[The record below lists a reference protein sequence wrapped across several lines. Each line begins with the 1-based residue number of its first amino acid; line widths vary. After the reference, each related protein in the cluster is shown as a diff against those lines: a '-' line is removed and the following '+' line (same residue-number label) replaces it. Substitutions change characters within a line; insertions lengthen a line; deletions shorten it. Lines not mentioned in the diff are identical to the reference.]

1 MASSEWQALSIFT
14 VILFLDVIF
23 AVVVLMSASPA
34 AAAAAADPLVGSNTI
49 SGLQQ

>member
-34 AAAAAADPLVGSNTI
+34 AAAADPLVGSNTI